1 MKLSVQC
8 VTDWM
13 RMEGI
18 FSSSA
23 SVCANFDVAFE
34 EKQIQLL
41 DFSSAQHVLKEIWKL
56 NEDLQT
62 EMLTLSWFWW
72 TTRYKVSQGGVFIL
86 DKVVFLIRDQ

>member
-1 MKLSVQC
+1 MKLFVQC

-62 EMLTLSWFWW
+62 EMLDIIMVLVDYSIQGLS
-72 TTRYKVSQGGVFIL
+72 RRSIYIG
-86 DKVVFLIRDQ
+86 